1 METVV
6 LNSESKEN
14 LKLLTDLA
22 KKIGVQ
28 VKFIKND
35 EIEEVGLLSAILNG
49 RTGEY
54 IDTELFI
61 ESLKK

>member
-49 RTGEY
+49 LTGEY